1 MPGSF
6 VSLKR
11 IPAQIKVPVCL
22 NRAPWCIDRSNE
34 IALTSVNEAS
44 VTTSAPPSIDRI
56 NKRSRSYNPQTLKC
70 PLT

>member
-22 NRAPWCIDRSNE
+22 DKAPWCIDRSNE
-34 IALTSVNEAS
+34 IALTSAIEAS
-44 VTTSAPPSIDRI
+44 VPTSALPSV
-56 NKRSRSYNPQTLKC
+56 QT
-70 PLT
+70 

>member
-22 NRAPWCIDRSNE
+22 DKAPWCIDRSNE
-34 IALTSVNEAS
+34 IALTSAIEAS
-44 VTTSAPPSIDRI
+44 ALPSVDTI
-56 NKRSRSYNPQTLKC
+56 NKRSRS
-70 PLT
+70 